1 MTLKNISFRN
11 LKYKEYNN
19 FKNYY
24 KKNLDKKNI
33 FVKSKKV
40 FDYHFKNK
48 KIYNFFITI
57 FKKKFLS
64 IQGYIPQ
71 SKYDY
76 KLPNNE
82 IFLSNFHAIQDKI
95 PGIGR
100 LAFTK
105 LIKKKKFVG
114 STNFPI
120 RMLEYHKRLGFSTG
134 KMKHYFFVSPFVNKF
149 HIIKFKKKNIYY
161 KKHIN
166 LINIKIKKIRNTK
179 EIKLDKKNFVGFVP
193 TKSINFIKN
202 RYLNYPYFK
211 YQCYQINKNNKPI
224 AIIILKKFQ
233 FKDQNILKIID
244 YFGEQKNFKNLKNVF
259 LYLLK
264 ENKSESIDFYNYGIE
279 EKYIK
284 KAGFK
289 DREKYKEI
297 IIPEWFN
304 PFLKK
309 NIDYYYAFKNK
320 TRKSIRLFKGD
331 GDRDRPN

>member
-19 FKNYY
+19 FRNYY

-105 LIKKKKFVG
+105 LIKKKICRFNKL
-114 STNFPI
+114 SDTNVRI
-120 RMLEYHKRLGFSTG
+120 SQKTW
-134 KMKHYFFVSPFVNKF
+134 FF
-149 HIIKFKKKNIYY
+149 YW
-161 KKHIN
+161 
-166 LINIKIKKIRNTK
+166 
-179 EIKLDKKNFVGFVP
+179 
-193 TKSINFIKN
+193 
-202 RYLNYPYFK
+202 
-211 YQCYQINKNNKPI
+211 
-224 AIIILKKFQ
+224 
-233 FKDQNILKIID
+233 
-244 YFGEQKNFKNLKNVF
+244 
-259 LYLLK
+259 
-264 ENKSESIDFYNYGIE
+264 ENE
-279 EKYIK
+279 
-284 KAGFK
+284 
-289 DREKYKEI
+289 
-297 IIPEWFN
+297 
-304 PFLKK
+304 
-309 NIDYYYAFKNK
+309 
-320 TRKSIRLFKGD
+320 TLFFCLTLCE
-331 GDRDRPN
+331 

>member
-19 FKNYY
+19 FRNYY

-105 LIKKKKFVG
+105 LIKKK
-114 STNFPI
+114 
-120 RMLEYHKRLGFSTG
+120 
-134 KMKHYFFVSPFVNKF
+134 
-149 HIIKFKKKNIYY
+149 
-161 KKHIN
+161 N
-166 LINIKIKKIRNTK
+166 L
-179 EIKLDKKNFVGFVP
+179 
-193 TKSINFIKN
+193 
-202 RYLNYPYFK
+202 
-211 YQCYQINKNNKPI
+211 
-224 AIIILKKFQ
+224 
-233 FKDQNILKIID
+233 
-244 YFGEQKNFKNLKNVF
+244 
-259 LYLLK
+259 
-264 ENKSESIDFYNYGIE
+264 
-279 EKYIK
+279 
-284 KAGFK
+284 
-289 DREKYKEI
+289 
-297 IIPEWFN
+297 
-304 PFLKK
+304 
-309 NIDYYYAFKNK
+309 
-320 TRKSIRLFKGD
+320 
-331 GDRDRPN
+331 